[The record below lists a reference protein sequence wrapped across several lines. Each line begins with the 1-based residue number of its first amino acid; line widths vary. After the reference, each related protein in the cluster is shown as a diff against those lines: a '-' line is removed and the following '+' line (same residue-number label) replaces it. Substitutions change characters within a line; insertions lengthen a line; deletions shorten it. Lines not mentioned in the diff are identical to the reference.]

1 MSVCKNGLTVRHKLL
16 ELDGQNS
23 SFFESE
29 DYKKSTIGDIGI
41 SAKDINNINV
51 PSGQLRVVNL
61 VKRRRK
67 KRKMCSLKLGR
78 ISYLGVPCGIHL

>member
-1 MSVCKNGLTVRHKLL
+1 MDKIVAFLKVKIIRSQK
-16 ELDGQNS
+16 
-23 SFFESE
+23 
-29 DYKKSTIGDIGI
+29 TIGDIGI